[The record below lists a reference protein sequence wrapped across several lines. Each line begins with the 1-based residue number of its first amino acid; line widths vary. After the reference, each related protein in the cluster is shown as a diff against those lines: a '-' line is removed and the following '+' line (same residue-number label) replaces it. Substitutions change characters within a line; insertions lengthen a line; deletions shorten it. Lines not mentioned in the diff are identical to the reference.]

1 MLWTTAVI
9 LIILWMLGLVTGFT
23 GGSFIRIIF
32 VVAVALLVVSLS
44 QEVMINQK
52 LRQAAMRR
60 EDDGRCHLT
69 KKIHDGLNENVR
81 RNS

>member
-23 GGSFIRIIF
+23 GGSFIHIIF

-44 QEVMINQK
+44 QEVMTNQK
-52 LRQAAMRR
+52 LRQAAMRSR
-60 EDDGRCHLT
+60 DGRCHLM
-69 KKIHDGLNENVR
+69 KKIHDGLNGR
-81 RNS
+81 M